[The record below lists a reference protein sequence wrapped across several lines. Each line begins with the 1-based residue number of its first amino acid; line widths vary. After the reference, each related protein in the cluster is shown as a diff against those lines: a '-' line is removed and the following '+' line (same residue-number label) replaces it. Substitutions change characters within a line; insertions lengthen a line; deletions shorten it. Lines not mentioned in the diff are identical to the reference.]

1 MLKKCAKIADQTNF
15 VSKGIDAYTT
25 QQELKRKLMV
35 KDIARRVGQSFV
47 SMNLAQPEK

>member
-1 MLKKCAKIADQTNF
+1 MN
-15 VSKGIDAYTT
+15 KGIDAYAT

-47 SMNLAQPEK
+47 SLNLMQPEK